1 MSTQPVYRGGAAAAA
16 ALIGQVSTYPIEVVR
31 ARVTVSG
38 APVMKTVREVAAEG
52 GFKAF
57 YGGLAPTLAA
67 VVPFVA
73 VQNASIDLGRHTTG
87 HGAGG
92 GSGAPSYV
100 HLWLV
105 GAFAGC
111 SAQTFTYPLD
121 VLRRRLQVG
130 ALADEVAR
138 GGWVSAAR
146 GVVRREGLGSLF
158 AGIGA
163 TYLKSVPSVATIAT
177 VCVSMNQ
184 YFAQKYKTEH
194 EAKVM
199 RGDHLVS

>member
-1 MSTQPVYRGGAAAAA
+1 M
-16 ALIGQVSTYPIEVVR
+16 
-31 ARVTVSG
+31 
-38 APVMKTVREVAAEG
+38 
-52 GFKAF
+52 
-57 YGGLAPTLAA
+57 
-67 VVPFVA
+67 
-73 VQNASIDLGRHTTG
+73 
-87 HGAGG
+87 
-92 GSGAPSYV
+92 

-163 TYLKSVPSVATIAT
+163 TYLKSIPSVATIAT

-184 YFAQKYKTEH
+184 YFAKQNKHEH

-199 RGDHLVS
+199 RGDHLNDV